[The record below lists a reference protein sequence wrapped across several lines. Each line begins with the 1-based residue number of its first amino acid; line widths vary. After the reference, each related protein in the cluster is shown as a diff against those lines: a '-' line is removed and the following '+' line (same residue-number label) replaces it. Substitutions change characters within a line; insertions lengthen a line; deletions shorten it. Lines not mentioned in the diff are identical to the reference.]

1 MELVIDEKTY
11 KVKDFLTTSDF
22 RALIKVTMEAFINGQ
37 MTTNDKYLVDGIS
50 GYMGNPGCAYDEF
63 CRSLG
68 NLCIEGFDNELHE
81 KIFALGE
88 YEDLMHKI
96 KNAMTA
102 YGVVNANLERYFT
115 LSNSLNQFLTLLAQ
129 KFPDEKALDKMLKKI
144 PKEWNKVFKEYQ
156 SIIKPNE

>member
-1 MELVIDEKTY
+1 MKLIIDEKEY
-11 KVKDFLTTSDF
+11 EVKDFLTTSDF
-22 RALIKVTMEAFINGQ
+22 RALVKTTMEAFINGQ
-37 MTTNDKYLVDGIS
+37 MTVNGKYLVDGIS

-68 NLCIEGFDNELHE
+68 TLCIKDFDGELHE
-81 KIFALGE
+81 KIFSLGE
-88 YEDLMHKI
+88 YEHLMHEI

-102 YGVVNANLERYFT
+102 YEIVNANLERYFT

-129 KFPDEKALDKMLKKI
+129 KLPDEETLNKMLKKL

>member
-37 MTTNDKYLVDGIS
+37 MTTNDKYIIDGIS

-68 NLCIEGFDNELHE
+68 NLCIEDFDNELHE
-81 KIFALGE
+81 KIFALGK
-88 YEDLMHKI
+88 YEDLMREI

-102 YGVVNANLERYFT
+102 YGIVNSNLERYFT

-144 PKEWNKVFKEYQ
+144 PKEWDKVFKEYQ

>member
-37 MTTNDKYLVDGIS
+37 MTTNDKYIIDGIS

-68 NLCIEGFDNELHE
+68 NLCIEDFDNELHE
-81 KIFALGE
+81 KIFSLGK
-88 YEDLMHKI
+88 YEDLMHEI
-96 KNAMTA
+96 KNAMAA
-102 YGVVNANLERYFT
+102 YDIVNANLERYFT

-129 KFPDEKALDKMLKKI
+129 KLPDEKALDKMMKKI
-144 PKEWNKVFKEYQ
+144 PKEWDKVFKEYQ

>member
-68 NLCIEGFDNELHE
+68 NLCIEDFDNELHE
-81 KIFALGE
+81 KIFSLGK
-88 YEDLMHKI
+88 YEDLMHEI

-102 YGVVNANLERYFT
+102 YDIVNSNLERYFT

>member
-1 MELVIDEKTY
+1 MELVIDEKKY
-11 KVKDFLTTSDF
+11 EVKDFLTTNDF

-37 MTTNDKYLVDGIS
+37 MTTDEKYLVDGIS

-81 KIFALGE
+81 KIFALGK
-88 YEDLMHKI
+88 YEDLMYGI

-102 YGVVNANLERYFT
+102 YGIVNANLERYFT
-115 LSNSLNQFLTLLAQ
+115 LSNSLNQFLALLAQ
-129 KFPDEKALDKMLKKI
+129 KLPDEKALDKMLKKI
-144 PKEWNKVFKEYQ
+144 PKEWDKVFKEYQ

>member
-68 NLCIEGFDNELHE
+68 NLCIEGFNNELHE

-88 YEDLMHKI
+88 YEDLMRKI
-96 KNAMTA
+96 KNAMAA
-102 YGVVNANLERYFT
+102 YGIVNANLERYFT

-129 KFPDEKALDKMLKKI
+129 KLPDEKALDKMMKKI
-144 PKEWNKVFKEYQ
+144 PKEWDKVFKEYQ